1 MLVLVEALVS
11 PSKIVSLEVAK
22 HLLLGVPSKPASLAN
37 KTQPRRLLHSA
48 LVEVSKLRSRL
59 RASLGELQEALG
71 DLDSHRL
78 NKLICLEARVSLS
91 LLLDLQPFR
100 TLHHLGVSNNNSRP
114 RVLLVKLVEVCFP
127 KAKLQRNLDLQPHL
141 LEVREFS
148 VNNNSN
154 RI

>member
-1 MLVLVEALVS
+1 VEALVS
-11 PSKIVSLEVAK
+11 PNKIVSSEVAK
-22 HLLLGVPSKPASLAN
+22 HLPLGVPNKPASLAN
-37 KTQPRRLLHSA
+37 KTQLHRLLHSA
-48 LVEVSKLRSRL
+48 LVEVSRLRSRL
-59 RASLGELQEALG
+59 QPSLGELQEAPG

-78 NKLICLEARVSLS
+78 NKLIFLEARVSLS

-100 TLHHLGVSNNNSRP
+100 TLRHLGVSNNNSRL
-114 RVLLVKLVEVCFP
+114 RVLLVKLVEVCFL

-148 VNNNSN
+148 LNHNSN